1 MNNTSRVRA
10 AALAGASL
18 LGGALASGCH
28 GDAGPAPSGV
38 PVTIETARSVSIDDT
53 TEFVAT
59 LRSRDS
65 AVIMPQVEGH
75 VTKIFVRAG
84 ARVATGAPLMQIDPE
99 KQRAAVRSQED
110 GRTAKRAAL
119 AYAQQQYD
127 RLTRLAASGI
137 ASRQDLDQAKAA
149 LDSASADLRASEAQ
163 VHEQQVELRYYEV
176 TAPGAG
182 TVGDIPVR
190 VGDRVTV
197 STELTTIDGASGF
210 EAYVPVPVER
220 AHELHPGLPLRLVD
234 TGGEV
239 VAESKLIFVS
249 PEVDAETQTVLAK
262 APIADPKGVL
272 RHAQFVRAR
281 IVWGTKEG
289 PLVPVLAVSRLSGQ
303 YFAFVAEPQ
312 KAGGLVAR
320 QRPLHLGPIVG
331 NDYFVIDGI
340 KPGDRMI
347 VSGTQF
353 LRDGAPVRPQDR
365 EGT

>member
-1 MNNTSRVRA
+1 M
-10 AALAGASL
+10 
-18 LGGALASGCH
+18 
-28 GDAGPAPSGV
+28 PY
-38 PVTIETARSVSIDDT
+38 SVDDT

-75 VTKIFVRAG
+75 ITKIFVHAG
-84 ARVATGAPLMQIDPE
+84 ARVAAGAPLMQIDPE
-99 KQRAAVRSQED
+99 KQQAAVRSQED
-110 GRTAKRAAL
+110 GRAARRAAL
-119 AYAQQQYD
+119 AYAKQQYD
-127 RLTRLAASGI
+127 RLAGLAASGI

-149 LDSASADLRASEAQ
+149 LDAASADLRSAEAQ

-176 TAPGAG
+176 KAPGAG

-197 STELTTIDGASGF
+197 STQLTTIDGAGGL

-220 AHELHPGLPLRLVD
+220 ARELRVGLPVRLVNSSGD
-234 TGGEV
+234 V
-239 VAESKLIFVS
+239 VAESQLSFVS
-249 PEVDAETQTVLAK
+249 SEVDGETQTVLAK
-262 APIADPKGVL
+262 AHIADPERSL

-281 IVWGTKEG
+281 IVWGTSEG

-353 LRDGAPVRPQDR
+353 LRDGAPVSPQAR

>member
-1 MNNTSRVRA
+1 MWQRARPRALAIA
-10 AALAGASL
+10 AAGVAALGA
-18 LGGALASGCH
+18 GCH
-28 GDAGPAPSGV
+28 AGPPPAPSGV
-38 PVTIETARSVSIDDT
+38 RVDIRTARSASVDDT
-53 TEFVAT
+53 TEYVAT

-75 VTKIFVRAG
+75 VTKIFVRSG
-84 ARVATGAPLMQIDPE
+84 ARVAAGTPLMQIDPE
-99 KQRAAVRSQED
+99 KQQAAVRSQED
-110 GRTAKRAAL
+110 GRAAKRAAL
-119 AYAQQQYD
+119 AFAKQQYD
-127 RLTRLAASGI
+127 RLAGLAESGV

-149 LDSASADLRASEAQ
+149 LDAAEADLRSAEAQ

-176 TAPGAG
+176 TSPGAG
-182 TVGDIPVR
+182 TVGDVPVR

-197 STELTTIDGASGF
+197 STELTTVDGAGGL

-220 AHELHPGLPLRLVD
+220 AHELRPGLAVRLVNS
-234 TGGEV
+234 GGEV
-239 VAESKLIFVS
+239 VAESTLSFVS
-249 PEVDAETQTVLAK
+249 PEVDAQTQTVLAK
-262 APIADPKGVL
+262 AHISDPKGTL

-281 IVWGTKEG
+281 IVWGTSEG

-312 KAGGLVAR
+312 KDGGLVAR
-320 QRPLHLGPIVG
+320 QRPLRLGPIVG

-353 LRDGAPVRPQDR
+353 LRDGVPVRAQDR